1 MAYEVAF
8 SAEAELQLRELEAYL
23 AERFYPANAERY
35 IQRLTNACRA
45 LAGAPFQGTMREDLA
60 LGIRTTGFER
70 RATIYF
76 KVVENRVLILGI
88 LYGGRKFTADR
99 CEDEATGMCTTG

>member
-8 SAEAELQLRELEAYL
+8 SAEAELQLQELEAYL

-35 IQRLTNACRA
+35 IQRLTDACRR
-45 LAGAPFQGTMREDLA
+45 LATAPLRGAMREDLA
-60 LGIRTTGFER
+60 PGIRTVGFER

-76 KVVENRVLILGI
+76 KVAEKKVLVLGI
-88 LYGGRKFTADR
+88 FYGGRKFAADL
-99 CEDEATGMCTTG
+99 